1 MLKKQCF
8 YGFFACTSNS
18 LLNLGQQMLTPKS
31 TNVAFLESSSHSR
44 QIFFLFRLNIP
55 KTHESK
61 LLRNW
66 KSSFWKNEFE
76 IIDFTLFSLLFL
88 GLNSIQNSLFWS
100 NFFSTLI
107 HEFLS
112 KSFHSRCIWH
122 PNWLIFSNFPTTA
135 RHDTYTRA

>member
-1 MLKKQCF
+1 MLKNQHF
-8 YGFFACTSNS
+8 YGFSTCTSNS
-18 LLNLGQQMLTPKS
+18 VLDLGQQALTPKS
-31 TNVAFLESSSHSR
+31 TNVVFLESSSHSR
-44 QIFFLFRLNIP
+44 QIFFLFRWNIP
-55 KTHESK
+55 ETHESK

-66 KSSFWKNEFE
+66 KSNFWENEFE

-112 KSFHSRCIWH
+112 KAFHSRCIWH

-135 RHDTYTRA
+135 RHDAYTRA

>member
-1 MLKKQCF
+1 MLKKQYF

-18 LLNLGQQMLTPKS
+18 LLNLGQHVLTPKS
-31 TNVAFLESSSHSR
+31 TSVAFMESSSHSR

-66 KSSFWKNEFE
+66 KFSFWKTEFE
-76 IIDFTLFSLLFL
+76 ILDFTLFSLLFL
-88 GLNSIQNSLFWS
+88 GLTSIQNWLFWS

-107 HEFLS
+107 HEFFS
-112 KSFHSRCIWH
+112 ESFHSRCVWH
-122 PNWLIFSNFPTTA
+122 RNWLIFSNFPTTA